1 MSPKWAWWLT
11 VTPAPVKK
19 WAWWL
24 TVTPAPVKTQQTAVN
39 WRPAWATQGEFLNNL
54 GWKANPCLWKSNMSK
69 QSEIQRP
76 PASWATFTKTAEEV
90 KERGPLLL
98 SLHPAI
104 EKKSQLIHSTSRTV
118 FTTRFG
124 KVNKILI
131 ICLLFNGVGAWPA
144 VWRSEGNLLPH
155 RGSWGSNLD
164 HQAWRQAPSLLDH
177 STGYCFLIDCDP
189 WGPHRIL
196 GSGDVGIGSW
206 GLSIEMLWS
215 VFSYRTDFSTSQTSG
230 SQSS

>member
-76 PASWATFTKTAEEV
+76 PASWATFTKLQRKSKKGDPSFSVSTLQL
-90 KERGPLLL
+90 KRNLSWFIPL
-98 SLHPAI
+98 PGM
-104 EKKSQLIHSTSRTV
+104 
-118 FTTRFG
+118 F
-124 KVNKILI
+124 
-131 ICLLFNGVGAWPA
+131 
-144 VWRSEGNLLPH
+144 
-155 RGSWGSNLD
+155 
-164 HQAWRQAPSLLDH
+164 SLLDLAKSLKFLLFVYYLMGLGH
-177 STGYCFLIDCDP
+177 GPLCGGRRATCFHTVGLGDQTWTIRL
-189 WGPHRIL
+189 GGKHRHCWTIL
-196 GSGDVGIGSW
+196 LATASLLTVIPEDH
-206 GLSIEMLWS
+206 IE
-215 VFSYRTDFSTSQTSG
+215 F
-230 SQSS
+230 